1 MQEIIYE
8 KNWKNHPFLQKV
20 SSRSDFD
27 GWSNYFTVENPTP
40 EDRDF
45 AQKVS
50 FEFNQNGAQWVASGI
65 IDQMSF
71 IDFVSFA
78 WARPP
83 AYEHHDSAVIR
94 WRAVISG
101 D

>member
-1 MQEIIYE
+1 MKEIIYE
-8 KNWKNHPFLQKV
+8 KDWKNHPILQKV
-20 SSRSDFD
+20 SGHSDFD
-27 GWSNYFTVENPTP
+27 GWSNYFTVKHPTP

-45 AQKVS
+45 AQKVLI
-50 FEFNQNGAQWVASGI
+50 EFSQNGGQWVASRI
-65 IDQMSF
+65 IDQVIF

-78 WARPP
+78 WLRSHAS
-83 AYEHHDSAVIR
+83 ENQDSEVIQ